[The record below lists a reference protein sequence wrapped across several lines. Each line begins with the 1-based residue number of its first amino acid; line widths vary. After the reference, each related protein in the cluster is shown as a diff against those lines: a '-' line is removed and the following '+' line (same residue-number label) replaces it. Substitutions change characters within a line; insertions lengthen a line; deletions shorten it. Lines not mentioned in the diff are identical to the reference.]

1 MVSGISWPLI
11 GQHCQFSALIGQDLW
26 FRYCVSRGWTR
37 EMILSWVDREV
48 ARWGEPIH
56 TPQFVLDM

>member
-1 MVSGISWPLI
+1 MVNTVN
-11 GQHCQFSALIGQDLW
+11 ALIGQDLW

-37 EMILSWVDREV
+37 EMIISWVDREV

-56 TPQFVLDM
+56 TPQFILDM